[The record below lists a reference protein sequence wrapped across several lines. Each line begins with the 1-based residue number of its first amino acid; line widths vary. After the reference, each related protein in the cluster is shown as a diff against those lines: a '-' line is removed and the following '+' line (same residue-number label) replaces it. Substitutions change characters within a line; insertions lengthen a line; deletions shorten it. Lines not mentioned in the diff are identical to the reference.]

1 VQCNTDSSQ
10 LSLWQ
15 GPDRYVFSL
24 EPKSA
29 GSRPCRWYRK
39 RSEEIGT
46 LRCSL
51 SSSIGL
57 VVGSE
62 RNVSCIFGADNAPGE
77 AYEGRL
83 TKIGLDL
90 GFATGGRTIWAAFAN
105 TNRYEGMLSGRYVG
119 ATAEASVAVGLGANV
134 LVGGSNGSV
143 ALQPLSVQEQTGFDI
158 AAGVGELTLHLA
170 GPPH

>member
-1 VQCNTDSSQ
+1 MFRIAIAAASIAAAAITAFMASPVKAQGARVQ
-10 LSLWQ
+10 
-15 GPDRYVFSL
+15 
-24 EPKSA
+24 
-29 GSRPCRWYRK
+29 
-39 RSEEIGT
+39 IGT

-62 RNVSCIFGADNAPGE
+62 RNVTCIFGADNAPDEG
-77 AYEGRL
+77 YEGRL
-83 TKIGLDL
+83 NKIGLDL
-90 GFATGGRTIWAAFAN
+90 GFTTGGKIIWAVLAN

-119 ATAEASVAVGLGANV
+119 ATAEASITVGLGANV
-134 LVGGSNGSV
+134 LVGGSSGSV
-143 ALQPLSVQEQTGFDI
+143 ALQPLSIQEQTGFDV